1 MQQETTG
8 NRLIAKNATML
19 YFRMF
24 VTMAISFYTSRIVLK
39 ALGVSDYGIYNV
51 VGGVIVMI
59 STLTGALGGA
69 TSRFLTFALGKKDM
83 ENLKTTFSTAF
94 YIHLTLALLF
104 VVVAESVGV
113 WFVNTQL
120 VIPEGRMGAANWVF
134 QAAILSTAL
143 GMTQSPYSAS
153 ITSHERM
160 GAFAYIAIVNA
171 VLKLAI
177 AFIVLF
183 SAVDHLVLYS
193 IMLMIL
199 SISFRL
205 YYRYYCIKHFE
216 ECRLKLIFDKDL
228 FKRML
233 SFSGW
238 SMVGSLSLMFKNQG
252 VNILINRFFGTLINA
267 AVGVAGQVQGILYA
281 FSGNVSVAFRP
292 QIIKSYAA
300 GDYVRMNE
308 LVGMG
313 AKFSSM
319 VTILTTIPFIFSMR
333 FLMSIWLEEVPVGAV
348 EICQI
353 LLFTNFFNSF
363 NPYLYMGV
371 NASGRI
377 RNMNI
382 ALSVLYILS
391 LFITYVILKLTHSYI
406 LSYSIGILS
415 APASTI
421 IYVVIL
427 KKLVPEFRVGEF
439 FLKTY
444 IPMALVAILSL
455 MLAWML
461 STLGLNQLIS
471 FLLVAIVCTSF
482 VCFSVYTWV
491 LDAHSKHIFMN
502 FVKSK
507 LHIRNK

>member
-1 MQQETTG
+1 
-8 NRLIAKNATML
+8 
-19 YFRMF
+19 
-24 VTMAISFYTSRIVLK
+24 
-39 ALGVSDYGIYNV
+39 
-51 VGGVIVMI
+51 
-59 STLTGALGGA
+59 
-69 TSRFLTFALGKKDM
+69 
-83 ENLKTTFSTAF
+83 
-94 YIHLTLALLF
+94 
-104 VVVAESVGV
+104 
-113 WFVNTQL
+113 
-120 VIPEGRMGAANWVF
+120 
-134 QAAILSTAL
+134 
-143 GMTQSPYSAS
+143 
-153 ITSHERM
+153 
-160 GAFAYIAIVNA
+160 
-171 VLKLAI
+171 
-177 AFIVLF
+177 
-183 SAVDHLVLYS
+183 
-193 IMLMIL
+193 
-199 SISFRL
+199 
-205 YYRYYCIKHFE
+205 
-216 ECRLKLIFDKDL
+216 
-228 FKRML
+228 
-233 SFSGW
+233 
-238 SMVGSLSLMFKNQG
+238 MVGSLSLMFKNQG
-252 VNILINRFFGTLINA
+252 INILINRFFGTLINA
-267 AVGVAGQVQGILYA
+267 AVGVASQVQGLLYA
-281 FSGNVSVAFRP
+281 FTGNVSVAFRP

-300 GDYVRMNE
+300 GNYVRMNE

-363 NPYLYMGV
+363 NPYLLMGV

-382 ALSVLYILS
+382 ALSILYILS
-391 LFITYVILKLTHSYI
+391 LFITYVILKLTHSYL

-455 MLAWML
+455 MLAWLL
-461 STLGLNQLIS
+461 SNIGLNQLIS

-491 LDAHSKHIFMN
+491 LDAHSKQIFMN

-507 LHIRNK
+507 LQIRKK

>member
-1 MQQETTG
+1 MPEEPTG

-19 YFRMF
+19 YLRMF
-24 VTMAISFYTSRIVLK
+24 VTMAISFYTSRVVLK

-69 TSRFLTFALGKKDM
+69 TSRFLTYALGKKDM
-83 ENLKTTFSTAF
+83 ENLKITFSTAF
-94 YIHLTLALLF
+94 YIHLALAMLF

-134 QAAILSTAL
+134 QAVIVSTAL
-143 GMTQSPYSAS
+143 GMTQVPYSAS
-153 ITSHERM
+153 ITSHEKM
-160 GAFAYIAIVNA
+160 ATFAYIAILDA
-171 VLKLAI
+171 VMKLCI
-177 AFIVLF
+177 AFIVLI
-183 SAVDHLVLYS
+183 SPTDHLKLYS
-193 IMLMIL
+193 ILLMAM
-199 SISFRL
+199 SIGFQL
-205 YYRYYCIKHFE
+205 YYRFYCIRHFD
-216 ECRLKLIFDKDL
+216 ECHITRRFDKGI
-228 FKRML
+228 FKEML

-267 AVGVAGQVQGILYA
+267 AVGVASQVQGILYA

-300 GDYVRMNE
+300 GDYARMNE
-308 LVGMG
+308 LVEMG

-319 VTILTTIPFIFSMR
+319 VTILTTIPFIFSMQ

-363 NPYLYMGV
+363 NPYLAMGI

-382 ALSVLYILS
+382 AVSILYIGS
-391 LFITYVILKLTHSYI
+391 LALTYVILKLSHSYI

-415 APASTI
+415 APASTV
-421 IYVVIL
+421 IYVIIL
-427 KKLVPEFRVGEF
+427 KKLVSEFRVGAF
-439 FLKTY
+439 FLKAY
-444 IPMALVAILSL
+444 IPMALVAIVSL
-455 MLAWML
+455 LLAWFL
-461 STLGLNQLIS
+461 SNLGFNQLVS
-471 FLLVAIVCTSF
+471 FLLVAVICTSF

-491 LDAHSKHIFMN
+491 LDAHSKKIFMN
-502 FVKSK
+502 FVRSK
-507 LHIRNK
+507 LHI

>member
-1 MQQETTG
+1 MAEETTG

-19 YFRMF
+19 YLRMF
-24 VTMAISFYTSRIVLK
+24 VTMAISFYTSRVVLK

-69 TSRFLTFALGKKDM
+69 TTRFLTFALGKKDP

-94 YIHLTLALLF
+94 YIHLALALLF
-104 VVVAESVGV
+104 VVVAETVGV

-134 QAAILSTAL
+134 QAVIVSTAL
-143 GMTQSPYSAS
+143 GMTQAPYSAS
-153 ITSHERM
+153 ITSHEKM
-160 GAFAYIAIVNA
+160 SAFAYIAILDA
-171 VLKLAI
+171 VFKLGI
-177 AFIVLF
+177 AFIVLV
-183 SAVDHLVLYS
+183 SPTDHLKLYS
-193 IMLMIL
+193 ILLMAM
-199 SISFRL
+199 SVGFQL
-205 YYRYYCIKHFE
+205 YYRFYCIRHFE
-216 ECRLKLIFDKDL
+216 ECHITRRFDKGI
-228 FKRML
+228 FKEML

-267 AVGVAGQVQGILYA
+267 AVGVASQVQGILYA

-300 GDYVRMNE
+300 GDYARMNE
-308 LVGMG
+308 LMSMG
-313 AKFSSM
+313 AQFSSL
-319 VTILTTIPFIFSMR
+319 VTILTTIPFIFSMQ

-363 NPYLYMGV
+363 NPYLFMGV
-371 NASGRI
+371 SASGRI

-382 ALSVLYILS
+382 ALSVLYVGALV
-391 LFITYVILKLTHSYI
+391 LTYVILKLTHSYI

-415 APASTI
+415 APVSTA

-427 KKLVPEFRVGEF
+427 KKLVTGFRVGLF
-439 FLKTY
+439 FMKTY
-444 IPMALVAILSL
+444 IPMAIIAVASL
-455 MLAWML
+455 ALAWFL
-461 STLGLNQLIS
+461 SHLGLNQLIS
-471 FLLVAIVCTSF
+471 FLLVAVVCTLF

-491 LDAHSKHIFMN
+491 LDAHSKAVFKN
-502 FVKSK
+502 FIKSK
-507 LHIRNK
+507 LHIR